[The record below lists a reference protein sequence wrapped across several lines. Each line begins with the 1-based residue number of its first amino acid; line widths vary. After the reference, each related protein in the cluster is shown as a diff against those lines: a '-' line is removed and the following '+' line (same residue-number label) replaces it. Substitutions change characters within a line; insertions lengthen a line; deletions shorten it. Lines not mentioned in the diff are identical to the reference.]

1 MIGANQ
7 IIEKKKEFLLPSSHR
22 NHFYANAPQIV
33 KGSMQFLYD
42 DQGKEFN
49 QLREKTNRITG

>member
-22 NHFYANAPQIV
+22 NHFYANPPQIV

-42 DQGKEFN
+42 DQGVLLIYYLN
-49 QLREKTNRITG
+49 NR